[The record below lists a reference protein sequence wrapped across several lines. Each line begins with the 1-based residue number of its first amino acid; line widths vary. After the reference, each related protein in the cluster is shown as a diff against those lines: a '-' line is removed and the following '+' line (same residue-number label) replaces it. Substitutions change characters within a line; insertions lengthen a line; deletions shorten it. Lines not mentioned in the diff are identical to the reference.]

1 MNAQAQ
7 RRYKTKRHIAQLLSQ
22 STDLGYTKTE
32 KVLNTLLG
40 IMSDVL
46 ACGEEI
52 SLQNFGTFRFTEQPE
67 RTLHNINT
75 GEPHTIEAHRSIR
88 FTPCQ
93 NLRKLVR

>member
-1 MNAQAQ
+1 MNTQSQ

-22 STDLGYTKTE
+22 STDLGYVKTE

-40 IMSDVL
+40 ILSDVL

-52 SLQNFGTFRFTEQPE
+52 SLHNFGAFRIVDIAERPGTNPGTGQP
-67 RTLHNINT
+67 I
-75 GEPHTIEAHRSIR
+75 TIKAHRAIR

-93 NLRKLVR
+93 NLRNLVR